1 MKTTTQKNR
10 LREFLDSGR
19 SVTRLSAFNELGIV
33 ELSARICNLEREGYS
48 VSKERIKVVNRFNE
62 TVTVMKYKKK

>member
-33 ELSARICNLEREGYS
+33 ELSARICNLERDGYI

>member
-33 ELSARICNLEREGYS
+33 ELSARICNLERDGYN

-62 TVTVMKYKKK
+62 IVTVMKYKKQ